1 MRPCVDTEE
10 SENKTIRFLDD
21 IIQERKLIAH
31 SSYSMV
37 VLNFPSYYDYLGWSN
52 DELLSGGTI
61 TS

>member
-1 MRPCVDTEE
+1 MLGQE
-10 SENKTIRFLDD
+10 SKNKTMRFLANV
-21 IIQERKLIAH
+21 IQQPKVLAH

-52 DELLSGGTI
+52 DGLLSGGTI